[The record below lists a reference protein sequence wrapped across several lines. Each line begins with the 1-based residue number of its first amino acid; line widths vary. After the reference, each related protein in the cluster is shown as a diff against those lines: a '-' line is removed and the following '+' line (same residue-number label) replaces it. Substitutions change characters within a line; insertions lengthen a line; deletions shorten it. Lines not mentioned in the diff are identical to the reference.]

1 MKPCLVDI
9 NVWVAW
15 AHTRHTDHIPA
26 RSWFEKAGPEEAGWN
41 RFIQL
46 GVMRLL
52 SNSAV
57 MSDAA
62 LPARTAWL
70 TIQEMARDERVELV
84 NEPAGF
90 EQHFPALLRF
100 PYPTNKL
107 IADAYLAAVAISSSR
122 RLVTFDRG
130 FRQFDGLD
138 LLLLGS

>member
-15 AHTRHTDHIPA
+15 AHRRHVDHIVA
-26 RSWFEKAGPEEAGWN
+26 MSWFERAAPEEAGWN

-62 LPARTAWL
+62 LPAQAAWR
-70 TIQEMARDERVELV
+70 TIQEMTRDERVEMV
-84 NEPAGF
+84 GEPAGF
-90 EQHFPALLRF
+90 EQHFLALLHF

-107 IADAYLAAVAISSSR
+107 IADAYLAAVAIGSSR
-122 RLVTFDRG
+122 QLVTFDKG
-130 FRQFDGLD
+130 FRQFKGLD